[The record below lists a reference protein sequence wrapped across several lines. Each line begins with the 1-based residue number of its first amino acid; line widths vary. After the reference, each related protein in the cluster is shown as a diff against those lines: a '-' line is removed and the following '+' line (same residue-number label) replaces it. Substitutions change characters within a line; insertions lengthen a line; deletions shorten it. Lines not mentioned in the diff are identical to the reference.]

1 MDTNANN
8 LFHAFAYLSKVFEGR
23 IAIHLDQNEADWEL
37 PELAFYQ
44 DGSAFAQFIQKYQPT
59 FDEYVIILLAL
70 VPHVQPGY
78 FDELFADMLP
88 EKGRFAEFGGSRA
101 NVSQLFQPTGETALY
116 LLAGKDLNRR
126 FTVQQIFAGDHWLVQ
141 NKILY
146 MQQPNVE
153 EHFFS
158 GRLVLNPDY
167 VELFTTGKVSNPKFS
182 TEFPAQ
188 EVHTQLE
195 WDDLVLSDDVRER
208 ISEIQLWVNN
218 KETLMHDWEMAHK
231 FRPGY
236 RALFFGPPG
245 TGKTLTASLLGKYT
259 NKPVYRVDLST
270 VVSKY
275 IGETEKN
282 LASLFDKADS
292 RDWILLFDEADALFG
307 KRTGV
312 KDAHDRFA
320 NQEVS
325 FLLQKVEQF
334 DGLVIL
340 ASNLKSNIDEAFL
353 RRFNSVIT
361 FNLPNPSEREKIW
374 QLNMPE
380 DAQITGQSNPIR
392 ELSRYELAGGS
403 IVNAIQYACLQS
415 LGRSNDRCLR
425 FEDVVRG
432 ISLEVEK
439 QGKVFRRM
447 SPLNVVEEKGGKESS

>member
-1 MDTNANN
+1 MGTNANN
-8 LFHAFAYLSKVFEGR
+8 LIHAFAYLKKVFEGR
-23 IAIHLDQNEADWEL
+23 IAIHLEKNQDDWEL
-37 PELAFYQ
+37 PELAFYE
-44 DGSAFAQFIQKYQPT
+44 DGSAFAQFIQQYQPN

-70 VPHVQPGY
+70 VPHVQPSY
-78 FDELFADMLP
+78 FDELFSDLLP
-88 EKGRFAEFGGSRA
+88 EKGRFAQFGGSRA
-101 NVSQLFQPTGETALY
+101 NVNQLFQPTGETAFY

-126 FTVQQIFAGDHWLVQ
+126 FSVQQIFAADHWLVR
-141 NKILY
+141 NNILHL
-146 MQQPNVE
+146 QQSKVE
-153 EHFFS
+153 EHYFS

-167 VELFTTGKVSNPKFS
+167 VELFTTGKVSSPKFS

-188 EVHTQLE
+188 EVHTQLV
-195 WDDLVLSDDVRER
+195 WDDLVLSDDVRQR
-208 ISEIQLWVNN
+208 ISEIQLWVDN
-218 KETLMHDWEMAHK
+218 KDTLMRDWEMANK
-231 FRPGY
+231 LRPGY

-259 NKPVYRVDLST
+259 NKPVFRVDLST

-292 RDWILLFDEADALFG
+292 RDWILFFDEADALFG

-353 RRFNSVIT
+353 RRFNSVIS
-361 FNLPNPSEREKIW
+361 FSLPNQHEREKIW
-374 QLNMPE
+374 RLNMPK
-380 DAQITGQSNPIR
+380 DSKITGQHDSIR
-392 ELSRYELAGGS
+392 ELSRYEMAGGS

-415 LGRSNDRCLR
+415 LGRGNDRCLS
-425 FEDVVRG
+425 FEDVLRG

-447 SPLNVVEEKGGKESS
+447 SPLSVVEEKM